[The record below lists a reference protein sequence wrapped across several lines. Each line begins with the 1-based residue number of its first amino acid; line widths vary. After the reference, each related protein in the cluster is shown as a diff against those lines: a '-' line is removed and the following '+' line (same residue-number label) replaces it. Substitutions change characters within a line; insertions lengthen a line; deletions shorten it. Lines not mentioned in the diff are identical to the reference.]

1 MNAPIHTLR
10 VVFALST
17 FACSVILVLF
27 VHGRAQWTIAF
38 WFQLMVTS
46 LAICAATCFVAF
58 RKRKMRV
65 EGVPLARFAGVFL
78 RELVLSYVFSSI
90 AVTGV
95 AVAVIYFVTRT
106 AANGLAL
113 AVLAGLWLSLWLAPA
128 VASIT
133 SSRKLRLARGNDA

>member
-1 MNAPIHTLR
+1 
-10 VVFALST
+10 
-17 FACSVILVLF
+17 
-27 VHGRAQWTIAF
+27 
-38 WFQLMVTS
+38 
-46 LAICAATCFVAF
+46 
-58 RKRKMRV
+58 MRV